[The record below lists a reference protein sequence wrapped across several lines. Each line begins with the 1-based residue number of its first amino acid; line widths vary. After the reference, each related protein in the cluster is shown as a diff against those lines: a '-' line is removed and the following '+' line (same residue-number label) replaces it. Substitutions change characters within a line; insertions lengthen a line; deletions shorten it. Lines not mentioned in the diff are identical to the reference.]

1 MPRRSDFQH
10 WVWSWSM
17 MVIVKVFTVIME
29 YTTENIVPLPHVVY
43 FIFHICVHRVVF
55 IHSEHYT

>member
-1 MPRRSDFQH
+1 
-10 WVWSWSM
+10 M
-17 MVIVKVFTVIME
+17 MVIVNVYTVIME